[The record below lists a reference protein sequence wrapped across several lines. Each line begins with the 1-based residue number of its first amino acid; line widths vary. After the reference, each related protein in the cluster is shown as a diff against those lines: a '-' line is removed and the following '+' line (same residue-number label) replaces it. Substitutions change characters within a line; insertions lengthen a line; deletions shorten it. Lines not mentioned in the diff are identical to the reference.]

1 MTAAA
6 AKRTTEVFVSS
17 PLLKPYLAANQT
29 ISTIALLFMLFT
41 AERDRNDTHLF
52 PYSSFRRHLL
62 LLVENELEVFLGLRF
77 LKPYLTKHSH

>member
-17 PLLKPYLAANQT
+17 PSLKPYLAANQT
-29 ISTIALLFMLFT
+29 ISTIALVPMLFT
-41 AERDRNDTHLF
+41 AERQKRHSSLPILVF
-52 PYSSFRRHLL
+52 PPPSA

-77 LKPYLTKHSH
+77 LKPYLIEHSH